1 VTGRDRYRTGS
12 PFEQRFGFSRAIRVG
27 DRIEVAGTAPI
38 PFDGSPPPV
47 SAHDQ
52 MLLCGG
58 ISVRAL
64 EHLGGTVSDVV
75 RVRMFV
81 VDAIDA
87 DDVGSAF
94 NEVFGSAA
102 PVATMVVVAG
112 LLDPRW
118 RVEIEVTAVV
128 HAG

>member
-1 VTGRDRYRTGS
+1 MTGRERFRTGS

-38 PFDGSPPPV
+38 PLDGSPPPV

-52 MLLCGG
+52 MLVCGELAIG
-58 ISVRAL
+58 AL
-64 EHLGGTVSDVV
+64 GRLGGAVSDVV
-75 RVRMFV
+75 RVRMFI
-81 VDAIDA
+81 VDVIDA
-87 DDVGSAF
+87 DDVGAAF
-94 NEVFGSAA
+94 GAMFGGAA

-118 RVEIEVTAVV
+118 RVEIEVEAVV
-128 HAG
+128 GAG